1 MPPMPKFI
9 SSLKRY
15 IHLNISSSY
24 NYSLPVDRTKTDEK
38 VIHIQELPRFVQFN
52 YQDYEY

>member
-1 MPPMPKFI
+1 MPKFI